1 MPVCGMLSYAAEK
14 NGENFACQAILLDRR
29 FFVCYNRTVRREVWI
44 CTFYGCGI
52 FTTPFS
58 PSISARS
65 PDLSLAEIAEQKGCS
80 RQSVSDTLNKARRQ
94 MEEYEEKLRF
104 SRLLAESALAQ
115 SLMAENINRWAREN
129 LSEEA
134 CAHILS
140 LTQRDY
146 SEEAKKRAEE
156 NREKQG

>member
-1 MPVCGMLSYAAEK
+1 MDLHFLRLWDIYNP
-14 NGENFACQAILLDRR
+14 IL
-29 FFVCYNRTVRREVWI
+29 TEHQREI
-44 CTFYGCGI
+44 TDLYFNC
-52 FTTPFS
+52 
-58 PSISARS
+58 
-65 PDLSLAEIAEQKGCS
+65 DLSLAEIAEQKGCS

-146 SEEAKKRAEE
+146 SEEAEKRAAE

>member
-1 MPVCGMLSYAAEK
+1 
-14 NGENFACQAILLDRR
+14 
-29 FFVCYNRTVRREVWI
+29 
-44 CTFYGCGI
+44 
-52 FTTPFS
+52 
-58 PSISARS
+58 
-65 PDLSLAEIAEQKGCS
+65 
-80 RQSVSDTLNKARRQ
+80 
-94 MEEYEEKLRF
+94 
-104 SRLLAESALAQ
+104 
-115 SLMAENINRWAREN
+115 MAENINRWAREN